1 MGSKGFIKIDDSQ
14 VRELEGLLSGVLPR
28 ELKRAKRT
36 ALNRTRR
43 GTQQR
48 LGTLIRERGEVKY
61 NIPARRAKQ
70 GVTLTPIRNSAF
82 FVFGSNRPL
91 SLTSFTG
98 TRQLKRAGLSIAIRK
113 GERVRI
119 SSGFIRIVHVKAKD
133 GSTTPVKQAFRREFI
148 GGKQVGRYSIKRLVG
163 PSIANMM
170 NRNNAEA
177 DLADFLQ
184 DRFDRELA
192 GAIRAALLRRK

>member
-1 MGSKGFIKIDDSQ
+1 MGSKGFIRIDDSQ
-14 VRELEGLLSGVLPR
+14 VRELEGLFSGILPR
-28 ELKRAKRT
+28 ELNKAKGI
-36 ALNRTRR
+36 ALSRTRR

-48 LGTLIRERGEVKY
+48 ISTLIRERGEVKY

-82 FVFGSNRPL
+82 FVFGSNKPL

-119 SSGFIRIVHVKAKD
+119 ATGFIQK
-133 GSTTPVKQAFRREFI
+133 KQAFRREFI

-170 NRNNAEA
+170 NRNSAES

-192 GAIRAALLRRK
+192 GAIRSALLRRK